1 MATLIKIN
9 SIFDYNENKGT
20 IVEIPN
26 DAGGTTLIITNLTT
40 TEVSNNAGGTT
51 LTVIHKE

>member
-1 MATLIKIN
+1 MPTLIKITGA
-9 SIFDYNENKGT
+9 FYNPNNKGT

>member
-1 MATLIKIN
+1 MPTLIKITGA
-9 SIFDYNENKGT
+9 FYNPSKGT